1 VEKMRRPSIFFCLTV
16 ILCMT
21 PTWGQS
27 QKIAQDAYPSAIG
40 LQQAVQIALNQN
52 PVLSAAR
59 SQVEIAE
66 QRAVQ
71 GRSGLLPRLNIS
83 ESLQRTTN
91 PTQVFSNKLNQ
102 ENFTASDFAINRLNQ
117 PNALNDFATNFTAT
131 WPLYDGG
138 RSWHGWQQARIGKEA
153 SVYALERNRQ
163 QVIARTT
170 AAYVGVLLAAENFA
184 VVQSA
189 LKTAATSL
197 SVASNRYSTGMA
209 VKSDLLQ
216 AQARQSDLEQQNIM
230 AQSQVEVARSMLN
243 TAMGVPDHLRFDL
256 ADGLEASVTLDG
268 TLESWLSVAQD
279 RRFDLK
285 ELDAQE
291 AMAKQE
297 IEKARAAFLPSLDLV
312 GNYQI
317 HTEDFNGSGD
327 NYTVGAV
334 ISMNIFSG
342 LETSAKVSETQ
353 AALRQTQALRRQMQ
367 SQVALEVR
375 QSYAQAVSAFQRIS
389 VARQTVLQAEES
401 LRIVT
406 NRYATG
412 LFSIVDLLTAETMLQ
427 QARTTLAQ
435 AYHDYSVG
443 KTNLRLAAGVL
454 EQEN

>member
-1 VEKMRRPSIFFCLTV
+1 MRRPSIFFCLTV
-16 ILCMT
+16 IFCM
-21 PTWGQS
+21 PPAWGQS
-27 QKIAQDAYPSAIG
+27 QKNAQDAYPSAIG

-71 GRSGLLPRLNIS
+71 GRSGLLPRLNVS

-91 PTQVFSNKLNQ
+91 PTQVFSNRLNQ

-153 SVYALERNRQ
+153 SAYALERNRQ

-184 VVQSA
+184 VVRSA

-243 TAMGVPDHLRFDL
+243 SAMGVPDHLRFDL
-256 ADGLEASVTLDG
+256 TDGLEASATLDG

-279 RRFDLK
+279 RRLELK

-389 VARQTVLQAEES
+389 VARRTVLQAEES

-412 LFSIVDLLTAETMLQ
+412 LLSIVDLLTAETMLQ
-427 QARTTLAQ
+427 QARTTLAL
-435 AYHDYSVG
+435 AFHDYFVG